1 MSNKALLA
9 RVDAQAERDTTE
21 YGIILSAVRE
31 TARGRWFLH
40 EYARKNRHSDT
51 QLVLEAIEK
60 LSRQTRNIG
69 TGIDTDHIRL
79 ELKEMAEAI
88 ASTRHEIVTIRSD
101 MEQDGQKLKASC
113 ELDSI
118 VAATEKATS
127 EILEAAEQVQ
137 ETAWTMREQEI
148 DEKSCEKLDALATD
162 IYTACSFQDITGQR
176 TDKVIRVL
184 QYLENRI
191 NGMSRLWGAQ
201 SWSTELFKYDPP
213 EDRVKAAP
221 RLPGTS
227 GPGKDVNCQTK
238 IDTVME
244 DTASAQ
250 EMLGSLPGDVPDIFE
265 EPLEE
270 NPGELPPSAPSEP
283 ALQAAQPVPS
293 RPQDEQGEEIEDED
307 EEDELIWRERSE
319 TPAAM
324 NMSSLNSDEMH
335 VLFSC

>member
-9 RVDAQAERDTTE
+9 RVDAQTVRDTTE

-40 EYARKNRHSDT
+40 EYARKNRHADT
-51 QLVLEAIEK
+51 ETVLEAIEK

-69 TGIDTDHIRL
+69 NGIDTDHIRL
-79 ELKEMAEAI
+79 ELKEMAETI
-88 ASTRHEIVTIRSD
+88 ASTKHEIVTIRSD
-101 MEQDGQKLKASC
+101 MELDEQKLKASC

-137 ETAWTMREQEI
+137 ETAWTMREEEI

-176 TDKVIRVL
+176 TDKVIKVL

-191 NGMSRLWGAQ
+191 NAMSRLWGAQ

-213 EDRVKAAP
+213 EDAVKAAP

-227 GPGKDVNCQTK
+227 APGRDINCQTK

-244 DTASAQ
+244 DAASAQ

-265 EPLEE
+265 EPAEELLEE
-270 NPGELPPSAPSEP
+270 APGELPPEP
-283 ALQAAQPVPS
+283 APQAAQPAPS
-293 RPQDEQGEEIEDED
+293 GPEDEASEEIEDED
-307 EEDELIWRERSE
+307 DELIWRERSE